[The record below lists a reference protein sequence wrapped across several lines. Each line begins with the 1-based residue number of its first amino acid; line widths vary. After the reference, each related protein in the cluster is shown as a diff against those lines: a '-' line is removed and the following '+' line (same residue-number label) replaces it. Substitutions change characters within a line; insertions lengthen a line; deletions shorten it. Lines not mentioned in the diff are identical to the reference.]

1 MLNVRTAGEIQE
13 PFQDDQSKALHWCSI
28 GSCRFS
34 RSPQRLITEES
45 DRVFLVAVDE
55 DTSSQQ
61 RVRKN
66 SDIGTA
72 RKYLL

>member
-1 MLNVRTAGEIQE
+1 MLNVRTVGETQE
-13 PFQDDQSKALHWCSI
+13 PSQDHLSKALHWRSI

-45 DRVFLVAVDE
+45 DRVFLIAVDE

-66 SDIGTA
+66 SDTGTA
-72 RKYLL
+72 